1 MSGSAQMGLVDLQAH
16 EQVALLGEV
25 EREVLILSA
34 KGYSVKEIARLRN
47 REIKTIEMQRRNIFH
62 KFGVGTLVECAVIAA
77 KARIV

>member
-1 MSGSAQMGLVDLQAH
+1 MSGSAQTGLVDLQAH

-47 REIKTIEMQRRNIFH
+47 REIKTIEMQRRNIFK
-62 KFGVGTLVECAVIAA
+62 KFGVETLVECAVIAA